1 MWYPPGTTGGGDGE
15 HSGNQSLVVFIYFF
29 FKLLQNGFVNMY
41 ALEQIGKEVFIMTGL
56 FFW

>member
-1 MWYPPGTTGGGDGE
+1 MIPNKTVGSDGE
-15 HSGNQSLVVFIYFF
+15 HLGNHSLAVFIF

-41 ALEQIGKEVFIMTGL
+41 ALAQIGKEVFIMTGL